1 MKHKLYKKMLSIFIL
16 SSLITFNFNG
26 AFAENIAITNDNNVI
41 NTSFV
46 ESKFVLTEE
55 EYKRKTALELAELVK
70 SKKVTSEE
78 LVKIAFAVI
87 EKENPKLNAVISTRK
102 EEALAEA
109 KEFDKKT
116 DAEKTKLPFAGV
128 PTLMKGIGHLVKGQP
143 NTLGYV
149 YNKDVIA
156 NTDGSVT
163 KEFKKL
169 GFVILG
175 TTNYPEGAMR
185 NITDSKLYGTSN
197 NPFNTKHNSGG
208 SSGGSASAVASGM
221 VPIASGSDIGGSIR
235 IPASWTGLI
244 GLKPSSKSYVV
255 HFPLVKSVADAE
267 QIFSNLDNIK
277 KLKINFAEVENI
289 KTLKVG
295 YTTKVYEGIEVS
307 KDVEKAVLE
316 SVEFLKKQG
325 FNIEKIEY
333 PLDAKYMLEQYTN
346 VATTSI
352 KDLDKQLKKNNLTKY
367 DVDPLTWALHIYVKD
382 LSEGHSKNIKNSR
395 DNIEKAVEKIK
406 EFHKKYPII
415 LTPTATTVAPLNSDE
430 YVTEEMKNILYNF
443 EKVEKEK
450 RYELLVKQWEPM
462 FKRTPYTLISN
473 LTKEPSITLP
483 TYLSK
488 NNLPLGILLNAPYGY
503 DKVLLDFAKLFEDN
517 GMFKMNK
524 SIVEKTEEL
533 KQVEQ
538 SKGKYTTTI
547 TNKEGTIKVKQKE
560 NNIGNS
566 SNGTFTS
573 GITQQSKN
581 KLPKTSVAKS
591 PKENISIATMLRMID
606 L

>member
-1 MKHKLYKKMLSIFIL
+1 MKNKLYKKILSIFIL
-16 SSLITFNFNG
+16 SSLITYNSSISLAKNTIYDSVVTRNVK
-26 AFAENIAITNDNNVI
+26 EN
-41 NTSFV
+41 
-46 ESKFVLTEE
+46 KFILTEE
-55 EYKRKTALELAELVK
+55 EYKRKTALELSELVK
-70 SKKVTSEE
+70 NKKITSEE
-78 LVKIAFAVI
+78 LVNIAFTVI

-109 KEFDKKT
+109 KEFDKKS
-116 DAEKTKLPFAGV
+116 DEEKRKLPFAGV
-128 PTLMKGIGHLVKGQP
+128 PTLMKGFGHSVKGQP
-143 NTLGYV
+143 NTYGYK
-149 YNKDVIA
+149 YNKDVISKV
-156 NTDGSVT
+156 DSSET
-163 KEFKKL
+163 KKFRDL
-169 GFVILG
+169 GFIILG
-175 TTNYPEGAMR
+175 LTNYPEGAMR
-185 NITDSKLYGTSN
+185 NITDSQLYGTSN
-197 NPFNTKHNSGG
+197 NPFNEKHNSGG

-221 VPIASGSDIGGSIR
+221 VPVASGSDIGGSIR
-235 IPASWTGLI
+235 IPSSWTGLI
-244 GLKPSSKSYVV
+244 GLKPTSDGSYAV
-255 HFPLVKSVADAE
+255 HFPIVKSVEDARE
-267 QIFSNLDNIK
+267 FVNRVL
-277 KLKINFAEVENI
+277 KLKQGFVEVEDI
-289 KTLKVG
+289 KTLKIG
-295 YTTKVYEGIEVS
+295 YTTKVYEGIKVS
-307 KDVEKAVLE
+307 EEAKKALLNAVD
-316 SVEFLKKQG
+316 FLKKQG
-325 FNIEKIEY
+325 FTLEEITY
-333 PLDAKYMLEQYTN
+333 PVDARYMLEQYTHL
-346 VATTSI
+346 ATSGI
-352 KDLDKQLKKNNLTKY
+352 KDLDKILKKNNLTKT
-367 DVDPLTWALHIYVKD
+367 DVDPLTWALHVYTKD
-382 LSEGHSKNIKNSR
+382 LEPKQLLENKKTAQANLEKQVEIFKNVHKN
-395 DNIEKAVEKIK
+395 
-406 EFHKKYPII
+406 YPII
-415 LTPTATTVAPLNSDE
+415 LTPTATSVAPLNSDE
-430 YVTEEMKNILYNF
+430 YVTEEMKEVLYNF
-443 EKVEKEK
+443 ENVEKEK
-450 RYELLVKQWEPM
+450 RFELLVKQWEPM
-462 FKRTPYTLISN
+462 FNRTPYPLVSN